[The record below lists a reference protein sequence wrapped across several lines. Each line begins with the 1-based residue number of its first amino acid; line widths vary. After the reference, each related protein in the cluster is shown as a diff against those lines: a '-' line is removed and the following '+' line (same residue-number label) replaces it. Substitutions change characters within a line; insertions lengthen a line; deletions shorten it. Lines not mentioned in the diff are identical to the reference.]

1 MTRANLLEGSPME
14 GNIGLDFTSKIIKFP
29 AVFRLQDKAQFP
41 VQFPTHVLKITGQN
55 RKSDNLQKVRKSAVY
70 NVPGVNL

>member
-29 AVFRLQDKAQFP
+29 AVFRLQDKAQFH
-41 VQFPTHVLKITGQN
+41 VQFPLKIPGHLW
-55 RKSDNLQKVRKSAVY
+55 KIVR
-70 NVPGVNL
+70 